1 MDYPDTMTFISVI
14 YIGSVELL
22 FDESDMLLHTIGTE
36 ILFSQK
42 EIEAINTKQAEKII
56 TYGNNI
62 EDLNI
67 NNRYSRLWE
76 PDYNNQFFKRTDDYS
91 SLSDAIK
98 DYDGSDNK

>member
-1 MDYPDTMTFISVI
+1 MVNKVKKKDYFHSWDIQFYRGDSEIICYGKSLDYPDTMTFKSVI

-67 NNRYSRLWE
+67 NNRYSRL
-76 PDYNNQFFKRTDDYS
+76 
-91 SLSDAIK
+91 
-98 DYDGSDNK
+98 

>member
-14 YIGSVELL
+14 YTGSVELL

-36 ILFSQK
+36 ILFNQK

-56 TYGNNI
+56 AYGNNI

-67 NNRYSRLWE
+67 NNRYSRLCN
-76 PDYNNQFFKRTDDYS
+76 PDYDQQFFSCTDKYS
-91 SLSDAIK
+91 YCRFAIK
-98 DYDGSDNK
+98 DYDGLDNQ

>member
-14 YIGSVELL
+14 YTGNVELL

-36 ILFSQK
+36 IIFNQK

-67 NNRYSRLWE
+67 NNWYSRLCN
-76 PDYNNQFFKRTDDYS
+76 PDYDQQFFSCTDKYPYCNLPS
-91 SLSDAIK
+91 RIMMV
-98 DYDGSDNK
+98 